1 MSRNPQLEAVFQARY
16 AWENASAADR
26 SERLREYHWLLDEA
40 LTRAGM
46 ETAAREDLE
55 DALVEA
61 YREFRRAKRLEE
73 RAKLSRLR

>member
-1 MSRNPQLEAVFQARY
+1 MSRNPQLEAIFEARY
-16 AWENASAADR
+16 LWENAAGPER
-26 SERLREYHWLLDEA
+26 SERLCEYHRLLNEA
-40 LTRAGM
+40 LAKAAIQA
-46 ETAAREDLE
+46 AAREELE